1 MRGALLAGWCL
12 VLWGSVV
19 LLATLW
25 ALVTQGGAALGHFAR
40 LSPVNQV
47 LAIAALVVWSL
58 VAWGLVDARRARAP
72 EST

>member
-1 MRGALLAGWCL
+1 MLAGWCL

-25 ALVTQGGAALGHFAR
+25 ALVTQGRVTALGHFAR

-47 LAIAALVVWSL
+47 LAIAAFVVWGL
-58 VAWGLVDARRARAP
+58 VAWSLYDARRARAS
-72 EST
+72 ESG